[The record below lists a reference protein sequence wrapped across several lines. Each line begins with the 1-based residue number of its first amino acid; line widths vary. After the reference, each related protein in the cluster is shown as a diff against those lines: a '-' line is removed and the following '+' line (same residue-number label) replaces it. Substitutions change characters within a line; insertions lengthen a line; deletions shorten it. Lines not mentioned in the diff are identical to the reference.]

1 MNNVELPNQS
11 HTPMWMLYVKA
22 SFAIAVASLVAFT
35 LLSGQSL
42 MFKGF
47 LMLNGMFL
55 ISTTMTLSKTM
66 RDEHENQRLLNR
78 ISEAKTNKMIKEY
91 AE

>member
-22 SFAIAVASLVAFT
+22 SFVIAVASLVAFT